1 MKLQHV
7 ILPTIAVG
15 LASALLLPMSS
26 DGYTL
31 IGGSLS
37 QSQRDFRV
45 FNNFTGAAANDN
57 QVPDAHFPG
66 YQGAVMA
73 IWKASVEWGSEL
85 HGDGGGDPH
94 QPSGLGSGGANFDPS
109 FQAEAVDIGTTNG
122 NIHSQISGSSGGVLA
137 YTETPIYDGWRIRY
151 YEGWSWADGPA
162 AFVTGI
168 DLQGVAC
175 HEYGHAMGIGHTT
188 TGYATMYPSITGT
201 GVVQRSIEPDDIA
214 ATKAIYGVKAST
226 KPHISSFAINGNVLT
241 VLGANFSSTNNEV
254 WFTQA
259 SAGGTGLPV
268 KVTGLTSSGTQL
280 TCTIPANAG
289 SGDLLVRNNSTA
301 HAGLSNAYPI
311 DITGGG
317 TTGDPPVISAVTP
330 SSIEAVIIDGPATI
344 TLTGS
349 GFTGTT
355 SVVVDG
361 ITLSTF
367 PAAFAIPND
376 NTLTLSMPLV
386 SKLGAVAIDVTTA
399 AGTSS
404 TTIDVVANASPT
416 VDMLMSDPSF
426 LIQGLGLQVT
436 LGGHPGDILFL
447 EASPSLL
454 PSTLPGIV
462 DLAIGNNFTSLFLLA
477 SPVIPA
483 EGYKSLSFPLAGLP
497 AGFKIH
503 AQAAALL
510 ISNFYKLPT
519 SMSNV
524 QTGTVLF

>member
-66 YQGAVMA
+66 YQGAGMA

-214 ATKAIYGVKAST
+214 ATKA
-226 KPHISSFAINGNVLT
+226 
-241 VLGANFSSTNNEV
+241 
-254 WFTQA
+254 
-259 SAGGTGLPV
+259 
-268 KVTGLTSSGTQL
+268 
-280 TCTIPANAG
+280 
-289 SGDLLVRNNSTA
+289 
-301 HAGLSNAYPI
+301 
-311 DITGGG
+311 
-317 TTGDPPVISAVTP
+317 
-330 SSIEAVIIDGPATI
+330 
-344 TLTGS
+344 
-349 GFTGTT
+349 
-355 SVVVDG
+355 
-361 ITLSTF
+361 
-367 PAAFAIPND
+367 
-376 NTLTLSMPLV
+376 PLW
-386 SKLGAVAIDVTTA
+386 SQ
-399 AGTSS
+399 
-404 TTIDVVANASPT
+404 NR
-416 VDMLMSDPSF
+416 
-426 LIQGLGLQVT
+426 
-436 LGGHPGDILFL
+436 
-447 EASPSLL
+447 
-454 PSTLPGIV
+454 
-462 DLAIGNNFTSLFLLA
+462 
-477 SPVIPA
+477 
-483 EGYKSLSFPLAGLP
+483 
-497 AGFKIH
+497 
-503 AQAAALL
+503 
-510 ISNFYKLPT
+510 
-519 SMSNV
+519 
-524 QTGTVLF
+524 